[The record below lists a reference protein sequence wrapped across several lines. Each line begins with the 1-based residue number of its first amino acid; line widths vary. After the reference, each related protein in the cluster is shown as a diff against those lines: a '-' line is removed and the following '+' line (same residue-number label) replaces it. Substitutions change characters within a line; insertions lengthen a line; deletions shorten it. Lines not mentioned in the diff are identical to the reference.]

1 MPRKSKPISPEAT
14 SDESLSAP
22 VSIPTT
28 IVTEE
33 LPEVKKPVRK
43 NKKEDALRTSDL
55 RNLIDEIVVEK
66 LLRLINIYIYIYI

>member
-28 IVTEE
+28 IATEE
-33 LPEVKKPVRK
+33 MTEVKKPVRK
-43 NKKEDALRTSDL
+43 NNALRTSDL
-55 RNLIDEIVVEK
+55 RNLIDEIVLEK
-66 LLRLINIYIYIYI
+66 LSRLKIIYI